1 MKARPLWL
9 IHNVYLL
16 LTNKEFE
23 VLHLRHLLR
32 PPLVQIVN
40 FVTAIIPDISYII
53 ESVVEWFQK

>member
-40 FVTAIIPDISYII
+40 FVTAIIPDIRYII